1 MIEGGKYLD
10 SLEKLFTLQN
20 IEELKL
26 IIRYQVFSLDLGF
39 KTSRD
44 LTKLGTFLF
53 FWIHASFCVCKC
65 SLESLKRLVCQS
77 Q

>member
-1 MIEGGKYLD
+1 MIEGGKYHD
-10 SLEKLFTLQN
+10 SLEELFTIQN

-26 IIRYQVFSLDLGF
+26 IVRYQVFSLDLGF

-44 LTKLGTFLF
+44 LTKPGTFLF
-53 FWIHASFCVCKC
+53 FWIHVSLCVCKC
-65 SLESLKRLVCQS
+65 SLESLKRLVCLS